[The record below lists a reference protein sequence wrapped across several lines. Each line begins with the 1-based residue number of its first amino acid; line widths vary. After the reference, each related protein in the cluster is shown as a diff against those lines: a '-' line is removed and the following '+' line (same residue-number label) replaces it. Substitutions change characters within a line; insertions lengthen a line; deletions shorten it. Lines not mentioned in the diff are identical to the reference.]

1 MNSLAKFLLALKY
14 PTAARDRIRSRV
26 RTRLKIAPRVR
37 KGIDRAPGPVTV
49 SLNLTH
55 LCNLRCEM
63 CGQWRRQD
71 VYRKEFLPLDKLQGL
86 VDELAASRPK
96 FYLWGGEPLL
106 YPELPGLLE
115 YLQAKGQ
122 YTIVNTN
129 GVLLGKFVPGMV
141 DLGIDGLDVSIDG
154 PPEVHDRI
162 RGVPGTFGKVMTALR
177 LLRECRRERGT
188 GKPMVKAITT
198 ISAMNVNRL
207 DEILELFDASGLFD
221 AVIFN
226 LGWFTTE
233 KIGEATDRIFRERL
247 GCPSTSWK
255 DFVGALGEVD
265 PGKVASFMEAVSSRG
280 RRRGPPVFFIP
291 DLPPGRV
298 EEYYSR
304 PASLLGRKNCFSP
317 WLSVEVRPN
326 GDLTFCPDFP
336 DYVIGNINEE
346 TFADIWNGERARRF
360 RRLLIERGP
369 FPLCS
374 RCCGLFAYGD

>member
-1 MNSLAKFLLALKY
+1 MNSLSKLLLALRY
-14 PTAARDRIRSRV
+14 PGAARERILSRL
-26 RTRLKIAPRVR
+26 RTRLRVAPLVR
-37 KGIDRAPGPVTV
+37 KGIDRAPTPTTV

-71 VYRKEFLPLDKLQGL
+71 VYRREFLPLEKLQGL
-86 VDELAASRPK
+86 VDELSAARPK

-106 YPELPGLLE
+106 YPELAGLLR
-115 YLQAKGQ
+115 YLREKRQ
-122 YTIVNTN
+122 YTIINTN
-129 GVLLGKFVPGMV
+129 GVLLKKFAAELVGLEV
-141 DLGIDGLDVSIDG
+141 DGLDLSLDG

-162 RGVPGTFGKVMTALR
+162 RGVPGTYRKVMEGLR
-177 LLRECRRERGT
+177 LLKGERRKRGKR
-188 GKPMVKAITT
+188 KPMVKAITT
-198 ISAMNVNRL
+198 ISALNIDRL
-207 DEILELFDASGLFD
+207 EETLELFDSSGLFD

-233 KIGEATDRIFRERL
+233 KIGQATDRIFREHL
-247 GCPSTSWK
+247 GCPASSWK

-265 PGKVASFMEAVSSRG
+265 PGKVKSFMESVAA
-280 RRRGPPVFFIP
+280 RRRSGPPVFFIP
-291 DLPPGRV
+291 GLPPGRV

-304 PASLLGRKNCFSP
+304 PASFLGRKTCFSP
-317 WLSVEVRPN
+317 WLNIEIRPD

-336 DYVIGNINEE
+336 DYIIGNINRESFQE
-346 TFADIWNGERARRF
+346 IWNGERARKF
-360 RRLLIERGP
+360 RRLLLERGL